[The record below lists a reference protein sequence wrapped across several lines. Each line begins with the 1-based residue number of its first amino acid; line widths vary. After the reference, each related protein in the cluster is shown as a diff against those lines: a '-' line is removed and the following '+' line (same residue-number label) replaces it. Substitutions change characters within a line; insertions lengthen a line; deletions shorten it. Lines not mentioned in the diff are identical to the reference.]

1 MHVRVNDSNIQ
12 GSDDEFS
19 NLITDKPIR
28 HDVENQDQEQGDA
41 MGYDKAQ
48 AVFMTPNVDSKKP
61 KSRFFQMT
69 NSEAA

>member
-1 MHVRVNDSNIQ
+1 MHVRVNNSNIQ

-19 NLITDKPIR
+19 NPITNKPIQYGAS
-28 HDVENQDQEQGDA
+28 NQGQEQGDSIEN
-41 MGYDKAQ
+41 DRVQ
-48 AVFMTPNVDSKKP
+48 AVFMTPNVESKKP